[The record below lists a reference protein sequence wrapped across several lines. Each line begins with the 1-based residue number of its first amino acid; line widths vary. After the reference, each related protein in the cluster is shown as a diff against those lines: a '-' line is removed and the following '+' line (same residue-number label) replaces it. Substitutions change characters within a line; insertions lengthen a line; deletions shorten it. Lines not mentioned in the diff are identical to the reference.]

1 MLSTHKAER
10 RDRDFSV
17 SSYQGT
23 NSIIRFLFSSNSIS
37 QRPHPQ
43 ILIPSHWEVKSS
55 TYEFC
60 DDTNIQCIT
69 GEESVGKVRR
79 ERDSGNKHM
88 PTSEN
93 RQAIYSKL
101 AIARESA
108 SITCLLTE
116 TQNQSEEW

>member
-10 RDRDFSV
+10 RDRNFSV

-23 NSIIRFLFSSNSIS
+23 NSIIRFLFSYNSIS

-60 DDTNIQCIT
+60 DDINIQCIT
-69 GEESVGKVRR
+69 GEESVGKVRSER
-79 ERDSGNKHM
+79 ESRNKHM
-88 PTSEN
+88 PNSEN

-116 TQNQSEEW
+116 TQYQSEER